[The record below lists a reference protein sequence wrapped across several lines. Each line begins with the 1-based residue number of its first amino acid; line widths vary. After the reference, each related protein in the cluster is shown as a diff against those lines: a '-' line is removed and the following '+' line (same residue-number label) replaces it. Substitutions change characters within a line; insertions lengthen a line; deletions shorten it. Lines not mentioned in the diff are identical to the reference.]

1 MAKKKL
7 KISDA
12 GLQLLKAFEGCRLKA
27 YWDVNGYS
35 IGYGHHGSDV
45 TKDMKITQD
54 QANAYLKKDVARFE
68 KAVNDLPYEWNQ
80 NQFDALVDFA
90 YNCGSGNLTK
100 LTANNTRS
108 IPEISNKITAYC
120 KAGGVALAGLVNR
133 RRAEKRFFDTPT
145 EDQPVEKK
153 ITCPYC
159 GGVFNG
165 DS

>member
-45 TKDMKITQD
+45 TKDMKITTQ
-54 QANAYLKKDVARFE
+54 QAVDFLKKDVTKFE
-68 KAVNDLPYEWNQ
+68 KSVNDLPYEWNQ

-90 YNCGSGNLTK
+90 YNCGAGNLLK
-100 LTANNTRS
+100 LTANNTRT
-108 IPEISNKITAYC
+108 IPEISGKITAYC

-133 RRAEKRFFDTPT
+133 RNAEKRLFDTPT
-145 EDQPVEKK
+145 EPLPEVKQIK
-153 ITCPYC
+153 CPYC
-159 GGVFNG
+159 GGMINV
-165 DS
+165 DA

>member
-1 MAKKKL
+1 MAKNL
-7 KISDA
+7 KISSQ
-12 GLQLLKAFEGCRLKA
+12 GLQLLKNFEGCRLKA

-45 TKDMKITQD
+45 SKDMKITQAEAD
-54 QANAYLKKDVARFE
+54 AFLKKDVAKFE
-68 KAVNDLPYEWNQ
+68 KAVNALKYDFNQ

-90 YNCGSGNLTK
+90 YNCGAGNLSK
-100 LTANNTRS
+100 LTANNTRT

-133 RRAEKRFFDTPT
+133 RNAEKRLFNKPT
-145 EDQPVEKK
+145 EDQPEEKK